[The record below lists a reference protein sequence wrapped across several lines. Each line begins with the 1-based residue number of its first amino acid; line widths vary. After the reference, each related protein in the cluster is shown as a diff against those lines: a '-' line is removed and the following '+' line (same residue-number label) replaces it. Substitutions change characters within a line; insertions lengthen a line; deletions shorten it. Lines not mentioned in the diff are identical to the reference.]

1 MVILQDSEIVIVGA
15 GPACI
20 GMGIVLK
27 KLGFES
33 FTILEKDRAGAS
45 FYRWPE
51 EMKLITPSFT
61 GQGFG
66 ALDLNAV
73 APGTSP
79 AFTFQREHLSGSEY
93 GEYLRLLARH
103 FQLPLAE
110 GTAVRKLHKDKAGF
124 LVETDQGVLN
134 ARAVIWGTGEFQFPK
149 HSFPGAELGLHN
161 SKVASWSQFE
171 TAHYYVVGGYESAM
185 DAAFQLAEYGS
196 DVTVVMPNSIRG
208 NEEAD
213 PSRALSPYTWERI
226 EAAYQKEKV
235 HFLENARV
243 AKMTKKGDSAYDL
256 HLADG
261 RKIRSETRPIIA
273 TGFYPGAK
281 QIKHLFEWTENGK
294 PLLTNADMSTIT
306 ENLYV
311 IGPSV
316 QHQKAVFCFIYKFR
330 QRFAVIAEHLLKKLG
345 HPLDEKVL
353 SEYKENQMFL
363 TDLSCCEV
371 DCEC

>member
-1 MVILQDSEIVIVGA
+1 MHDCEIVIVGA
-15 GPACI
+15 GPAGI

-33 FTILEKDRAGAS
+33 FAILEKDRAGAS
-45 FYRWPE
+45 FNLWPE

-93 GEYLRLLARH
+93 AEYLSLLADH
-103 FQLPLAE
+103 FQLPLVE
-110 GTAVRKLHKDKAGF
+110 GAAVRKVHKDDAGF
-124 LVETDQGVLN
+124 LLETDQGKIK
-134 ARAVIWGTGEFQFPK
+134 AKAVIWGAGEFQFPK

-161 SKVASWSQFE
+161 SKVTAWSQLE
-171 TAHYYVVGGYESAM
+171 KAHYYVVGGYESAM

-196 DVTVVMPNSIRG
+196 DVTVIMPNSIKE
-208 NEEAD
+208 NAEAD
-213 PSRALSPYTWERI
+213 PSLSLSPYTWERI

-235 HFLENARV
+235 QFLEHAKV
-243 AKMTKKGDSAYDL
+243 EKMTKKGCSAYDL
-256 HLADG
+256 YLANG
-261 RKIRSETRPIIA
+261 RKIRSDTRPIIA
-273 TGFYPGAK
+273 TGFHSGAK
-281 QIKHLFEWTENGK
+281 QIEHLFEWAENGK
-294 PLLTNADMSTIT
+294 PLLTEADMSTIT
-306 ENLYV
+306 DDLYL

-345 HPLDEKVL
+345 YPPDEKVL
-353 SEYKENQMFL
+353 SEYRENQMFL

-371 DCEC
+371 HCEC